1 MDLASTWHLVSFFNR
16 PVERPTHVTL
26 KVILDV
32 DTGIDDAFALLFAAR
47 SPLLNLLGV
56 TCVDGNAK
64 LDYVVRN
71 TLHVLQTAGA
81 DEVPVAA
88 GAVQPLMGG
97 ELGAEEVHG
106 SDGLA
111 GLSPKVAPRPQD
123 PRHAVELMR
132 DLILE
137 NGDDITL
144 VALGPLTN
152 VALLL
157 STYPNVASKLRQ
169 IVIMGGSTIGGNVTA
184 AAEFNV
190 WHDPEAA
197 HVVFQSGVP
206 LTMYGLDVFYG
217 LPLSDQDLE
226 GLSDSQEASARLV
239 LDLFAHY
246 KKITGAEA
254 TLGDYGAVAS
264 LVYPEWATTRPFYVT
279 VDTSHGPN
287 RGRTTCDARPDMPG
301 YPFER
306 EGQLCNVVME
316 TESRK
321 MVEAWLAVVS

>member
-1 MDLASTWHLVSFFNR
+1 MT
-16 PVERPTHVTL
+16 T

-47 SPLLNLLGV
+47 TPLLELLGV

-71 TLHVLQTAGA
+71 TLHVLSAAGNTT
-81 DEVPVAA
+81 VPVAA

-111 GLSPKVAPRPQD
+111 GLSPKAAPRPAD
-123 PRHAVELMR
+123 PRHAVELLR
-132 DLILE
+132 DLVSE
-137 NGDDITL
+137 NANDVTL

-152 VALLL
+152 VALFI
-157 STYPNVASKLRQ
+157 STYPEVARQLQQ
-169 IVIMGGSTIGGNVTA
+169 IVIMGGSSVGGNVTA
-184 AAEFNV
+184 AAEFNI

-197 HVVFQSGVP
+197 HVVFQSGIP

-217 LPLSDQDLE
+217 LPLSDEDLASLAGSDQD
-226 GLSDSQEASARLV
+226 SAKLV
-239 LDLFAHY
+239 IDLFAYY
-246 KKITGAEA
+246 KKVTGAEA

-264 LVYPEWATTRPFYVT
+264 LVYPDWATTVPMHIT
-279 VDTSHGPN
+279 VDTTHGPN
-287 RGRTTCDARPDMPG
+287 RGRTACDARPDFPG
-301 YPFER
+301 YPFDR
-306 EGQLCNVVME
+306 EGNLCTVVMQ

-321 MVEAWLAVVS
+321 MVEAWVDTVS

>member
-1 MDLASTWHLVSFFNR
+1 MTI
-16 PVERPTHVTL
+16 

-47 SPLLNLLGV
+47 SPLLELLGV

-71 TLHVLQTAGA
+71 TLHVLHTAGA

-111 GLSPKVAPRPQD
+111 GLSPKDAPRPQD
-123 PRHAVELMR
+123 SRHAIELLR
-132 DLILE
+132 DVVGE
-137 NGDDITL
+137 NEYDITL

-152 VALLL
+152 VALFI
-157 STYPNVASKLRQ
+157 STYPEVARKLRQ

-197 HVVFQSGVP
+197 HVVFQSGIP

-217 LPLSDQDLE
+217 LPLTDQDLLE
-226 GLSDSQEASARLV
+226 LGDSRAASARLV
-239 LDLFAHY
+239 LDLFGHY

-264 LVYPEWATTRPFYVT
+264 LVYPEWAKTQPFHVT
-279 VDTSHGPN
+279 VDTTHGPN
-287 RGRTTCDARPDMPG
+287 RGRTTCDSRPDMPG

-306 EGQLCNVVME
+306 EGKLCNIVLE